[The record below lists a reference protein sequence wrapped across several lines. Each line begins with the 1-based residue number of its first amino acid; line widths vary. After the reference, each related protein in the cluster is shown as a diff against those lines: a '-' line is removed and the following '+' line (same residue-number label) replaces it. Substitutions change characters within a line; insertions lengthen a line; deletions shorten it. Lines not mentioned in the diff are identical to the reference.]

1 MGSETSLFLKI
12 RGNDDWSKTLTL
24 HLDAQEKRWC
34 ETLMKNLSYELR
46 EQSLRRPVLYLV
58 KGLPEERATSTRN
71 PFRGFRHL
79 QNLTAN
85 LTATPPHLDG
95 QQQTETN
102 NTIVLILPEKAS
114 EGHRTSTGE
123 Q

>member
-24 HLDAQEKRWC
+24 HLDAQEKRWR

-46 EQSLRRPVLYLV
+46 EQSQRRTMLYLV
-58 KGLPEERATSTRN
+58 KGLPEGRSTSTRK
-71 PFRGFRHL
+71 PFNTLRHL
-79 QNLTAN
+79 SNVA
-85 LTATPPHLDG
+85 ATPPHLDG